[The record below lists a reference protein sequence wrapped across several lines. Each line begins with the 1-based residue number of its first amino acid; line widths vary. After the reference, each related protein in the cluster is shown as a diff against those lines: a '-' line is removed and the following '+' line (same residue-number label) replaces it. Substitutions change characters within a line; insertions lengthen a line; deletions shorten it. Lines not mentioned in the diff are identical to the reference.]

1 MFVVKPNFGFQKRQ
15 KEQARERK
23 KNEKAQRKLE
33 RGDQPL
39 ELEAYGLLPATPAE
53 PEAGGEQAEETPEA

>member
-1 MFVVKPNFGFQKRQ
+1 MVKPNFGFQKRQ

-39 ELEAYGLLPATPAE
+39 ELEA
-53 PEAGGEQAEETPEA
+53 